1 LGRLI
6 EAGKT
11 SEFRDGLKKKVVVEG
26 REILLARVGDSY
38 YAVGNR
44 CPHMGGELTAGQ
56 LEGTVVTC
64 PLHGSRFDIRDGS
77 VVRWLKGPGLFAA
90 VGKIFKRP
98 RHLPIYNVRID
109 GDTILI
115 EV

>member
-1 LGRLI
+1 MGDFM
-6 EAGKT
+6 EAGKAGD
-11 SEFRDGLKKKVVVEG
+11 FKDGTKKKVTVGG
-26 REILLARVGDSY
+26 REILLVRVGDSY

-44 CPHMGGELTAGQ
+44 CPHMGGELAAGQ

-64 PLHGSRFDIRDGS
+64 PLHGSRFDVRDGS
-77 VVRWLKGPGLFAA
+77 VVRWLKGSGLFSA
-90 VGKIFKRP
+90 VGKVFKRP
-98 RHLPIYNVRID
+98 RPLPAYNVRID